1 MVVSFAQKALCWFR
15 NHCQLT
21 GCADVSVWVLLL
33 LPGTKWRWSFW
44 RVVRCKY
51 SRVPISPWLWV
62 SSGKPWSSYIYFIYC
77 TLQLFAAE
85 ACGTGFSSPCHSRRY
100 NLLECHMRGVQPCSF
115 CQLHT
120 WFLTLKVQK
129 LQEVECTC
137 LILPL
142 PTVTGWCDRFRGLL
156 LTREV
161 LCPPRSERPRSP
173 SPAWGG
179 EAGKC
184 EFTFSD
190 LWMHVLTG
198 WASEIRS
205 VLPPRPWSARDWFA
219 EGAFFLKRKP
229 RTKSRAVSLAPPP
242 QKSPT
247 LIPSHFGVNIMGIT
261 VQMRCVLLLARRWL
275 WEPEDPA
282 GIHSTCPNHCLLL
295 PGPLLVGE
303 QIKR

>member
-1 MVVSFAQKALCWFR
+1 
-15 NHCQLT
+15 
-21 GCADVSVWVLLL
+21 
-33 LPGTKWRWSFW
+33 
-44 RVVRCKY
+44 
-51 SRVPISPWLWV
+51 
-62 SSGKPWSSYIYFIYC
+62 
-77 TLQLFAAE
+77 
-85 ACGTGFSSPCHSRRY
+85 
-100 NLLECHMRGVQPCSF
+100 MRGVQPCSF

-142 PTVTGWCDRFRGLL
+142 PTVVGWCDRFRGVL
-156 LTREV
+156 LTQEV
-161 LCPPRSERPRSP
+161 LCPPRSEGPRSP

-219 EGAFFLKRKP
+219 EDAYFYKKAKDKELGGFFSSSTPEKP
-229 RTKSRAVSLAPPP
+229 YTRPFSFRREYYGYHSTNEMCSAAGRAVAVRTRGCCCHP
-242 QKSPT
+242 
-247 LIPSHFGVNIMGIT
+247 
-261 VQMRCVLLLARRWL
+261 
-275 WEPEDPA
+275 
-282 GIHSTCPNHCLLL
+282 
-295 PGPLLVGE
+295 
-303 QIKR
+303 